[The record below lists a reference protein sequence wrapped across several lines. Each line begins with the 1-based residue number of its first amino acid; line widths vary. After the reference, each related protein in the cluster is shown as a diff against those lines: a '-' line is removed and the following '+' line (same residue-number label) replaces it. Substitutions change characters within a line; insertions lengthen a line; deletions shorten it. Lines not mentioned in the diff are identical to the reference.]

1 MINAATQNH
10 YQGNNAQLCMRAM
23 DAFNFSSEKFA
34 TFKQWRDLG
43 RTVIKGQKGVTL
55 KKMVKK
61 TTYNTQGQPVQKLV
75 PVPFTVFNIDQ
86 TQPLH

>member
-1 MINAATQNH
+1 MINAATRNH

-23 DAFNFSSEKFA
+23 DAFSFTSEKFA

-43 RTVIKGQKGVTL
+43 RTVCKGQKGVTL

-61 TTYNTQGQPVQKLV
+61 TSYDTKGQPVVKLV
-75 PVPFTVFNIDQ
+75 PTSFTVFNIDQ

>member
-1 MINAATQNH
+1 MINAATNNT
-10 YQGNNAQLCMRAM
+10 YKGNNAQLCQRAIM
-23 DAFNFSSEKFA
+23 ALGFTSEKFA

-43 RTVIKGQKGVTL
+43 RTVSKGQKGVTL

-61 TTYNTQGQPVQKLV
+61 ISYNTQGKPIENLV
-75 PVPFTVFNIDQ
+75 PASFTVFNIDQ